1 MYKKFAIL
9 LVAGASIFHAASAQV
24 SRSGVQ
30 FRSADTALERAFAWA
45 KMEALHFRGEPGDP
59 VGPWYES
66 ALPPRYAFCMRDV
79 SHQCLGAEILGMTA
93 ENKNMF
99 TKFVSNISA
108 SKNWC
113 SYWEINKWNKP
124 APADYKSDKEFW
136 YNLVANFDLMNA
148 SWRLYAWTG
157 DRAYL
162 DSLPFARFYKA
173 TVGPYMK
180 EWVLA
185 PDSLLTRPAHPNAP
199 VPYDEN
205 EDFDRCRGLPSYGEA
220 VHNQKMGVDL
230 VAAMYR
236 GLATFAAMQRATGKA
251 AAAGQYE
258 LLAEKYRRRLE
269 ADWWDAQFSLY
280 WTYFSND
287 GHFGRDEGEN
297 MLLWFDALQDSVRK
311 RKTIQHMLLADS
323 NVESQSYFPYLLYRE
338 GYWDKAYACIL
349 HLANP
354 ATERRDYPEVSYG
367 VVEGVVQGL
376 MGVSVKAGTHQIE
389 TIYRSGVAWSAL
401 SELPIVQTRIGL
413 KHVGTRESMIVN
425 SGAASFTWRAEF
437 MGSFSAASVDGT
449 NRPVK
454 RMKDATGNVL
464 SYVEVRVPPGGS
476 IDVRMVR

>member
-1 MYKKFAIL
+1 MNMYKSIALSIL
-9 LVAGASIFHAASAQV
+9 VGLWLGAAAQ
-24 SRSGVQ
+24 SGVR
-30 FRSADTALERAFAWA
+30 FTSSDTALERAFAWA

-79 SHQCLGAEILGMTA
+79 SHQCSGAEILGMSA

-113 SYWEINKWNKP
+113 SYWEINKWDKP

-148 SWRLYAWTG
+148 CWRLYAWTG
-157 DRAYL
+157 DRAYI
-162 DSLPFARFYKA
+162 DSLPFTRFNAA
-173 TVGPYMK
+173 TVGPYIK
-180 EWVLA
+180 EWVLS

-220 VHNQKMGVDL
+220 VRNQKMGVDL

-236 GLATFAAMQRATGKA
+236 GLTTFAAIQRASGKA
-251 AAAGQYE
+251 TAAGQYE
-258 LLAEKYRRRLE
+258 RLAEKYRRRLE
-269 ADWWDAQFSLY
+269 ADWWDVQSSLY
-280 WTYFSND
+280 WTYYSND

-311 RKTIQHMLLADS
+311 RKTIEHMLIADS

-349 HLANP
+349 HLADA

-376 MGVSVKAGTHQIE
+376 MGVSVQPGTHKIE
-389 TIYRSGVAWSAL
+389 TLYRSGVGVVG
-401 SELPIVQTRIGL
+401 IV
-413 KHVGTRESMIVN
+413 
-425 SGAASFTWRAEF
+425 GATYFANDDRS
-437 MGSFSAASVDGT
+437 
-449 NRPVK
+449 
-454 RMKDATGNVL
+454 
-464 SYVEVRVPPGGS
+464 
-476 IDVRMVR
+476 